1 MNHRTGRHATLP
13 VIPRH
18 TASKFLSPK
27 VLRCGRIRSGE
38 ESALT
43 PYHVL
48 EMSSRKL
55 RNAVTKKALAG
66 GRVRAS
72 DQESIC

>member
-1 MNHRTGRHATLP
+1 MNHRTGKRVTLP

-38 ESALT
+38 ESART
-43 PYHVL
+43 PYHIL
-48 EMSSRKL
+48 EMSRRKL
-55 RNAVTKKALAG
+55 RNAVTKKALAR
-66 GRVRAS
+66 GRAR
-72 DQESIC
+72 DQASIC